1 MNSFKFWSGRTLLM
15 CEGMGIREPCVKVSS
30 RMDAFVMQTYVTLME
45 IWQLQVQWQIFHG
58 EWR

>member
-1 MNSFKFWSGRTLLM
+1 M

-45 IWQLQVQWQIFHG
+45 IWHLQVQWQIFHG